1 MAEDKIPKFAEDDE
15 LATAR
20 AFWKENGKSII
31 VGIALG
37 LSGIVGFNYWQ
48 VYQQHQAE
56 SASELYDQIKPGV
69 DAINAMTVADEL
81 KESFSSSIYSSLG
94 AFSLAKILVE
104 EDKLDLAASE
114 LDWVL
119 KNTDDEAIQHIARIR
134 LASVYIAEQ
143 KFNEVIVML
152 DGINQGVFESRYQE
166 LIGDAYSIRN
176 SDGDIGKARVAYQ
189 KSLDTLPG
197 GSGQSG
203 LLQLKLDNLG
213 DS

>member
-1 MAEDKIPKFAEDDE
+1 MAEEKIPKFAEDDD

-31 VGIALG
+31 FGIGLG

-81 KESFSSSIYSSLG
+81 KESFSSSTYSSLG
-94 AFSLAKILVE
+94 AFSLAKIFVE
-104 EDKLDLAASE
+104 EGELDLAATE
-114 LDWVL
+114 LNWVL
-119 KNTDDEAIQHIARIR
+119 DNTDDEAIKHVARIR
-134 LASVYIAEQ
+134 LASIYISEQ
-143 KFNEVIVML
+143 KLDEVIAMVE
-152 DGINQGVFESRYQE
+152 GIEQGVFESRYQE
-166 LIGDAYSIRN
+166 LVGDAYSIRN
-176 SDGDIGKARVAYQ
+176 SAGDVDKARVAYQ
-189 KSLDTLPG
+189 KSLDTLPDS
-197 GSGQSG
+197 SGQSG

>member
-1 MAEDKIPKFAEDDE
+1 MAEDKIPKFAEDDD

-94 AFSLAKILVE
+94 AFSLAKIFVE
-104 EDKLDLAASE
+104 EEKLDLAAVE
-114 LDWVL
+114 LNWVL
-119 KNTDDEAIQHIARIR
+119 DNTDDEAIKHVARIR
-134 LASVYIAEQ
+134 LASVYMAEQ
-143 KFNEVIVML
+143 KFNEVISML
-152 DGINQGVFESRYQE
+152 EGIDQGEFESRYQE
-166 LIGDAYSIRN
+166 LIGDAYSMRN
-176 SDGDIGKARVAYQ
+176 IDGDAGKARVAYR
-189 KSLDTLPG
+189 KSLDTMPG
-197 GSGQSG
+197 SSGQAG